1 MKRRDKVIQNSL
13 PRHVAIILDGNGR
26 WAKRRRKPRTYGHKF
41 GALNVKNIA
50 FEAHELGIEVLSVYA
65 FSTENWKRPKAEID
79 YLMSLPD
86 LFKEE
91 YKDEIKHDH
100 IRVVF
105 SGRRDRVGEENRK
118 YMEEVEEKTKDRDGL
133 ILNVC
138 LDYGSRYELTE
149 AAKSIAEK
157 VRKGDIEPEQI
168 DEETVDNHLYT
179 AGLPPVDL
187 MIRTSG
193 EQRLSNFLLWQNSYA
208 EFYFTKTHWPAFS
221 IRRFHK
227 ALRNYQLRDRKFGG
241 LKKKG

>member
-1 MKRRDKVIQNSL
+1 MRRRDKIMQKPL

-26 WAKRRRKPRTYGHKF
+26 WAKRRKKPRTYGHKR
-41 GALNVKNIA
+41 GALNVKTIA
-50 FEAHELGIEVLSVYA
+50 FEAHELGVEVLSVYA

-79 YLMSLPD
+79 YLMALPD

-91 YKDEIKHDH
+91 YKDEVKHDH

-105 SGRRDRVGEENRK
+105 SGRRDRIRKENRE
-118 YMEEVEEKTKDRDGL
+118 YMQEIEEKTKDRDGMV
-133 ILNVC
+133 LNVC
-138 LDYGSRYELTE
+138 FDYGSRYELTQ
-149 AAKSIAEK
+149 AAKRIAEK
-157 VRKGDIEPEQI
+157 VGEGELSASDI
-168 DEETVDNHLYT
+168 DEDTIDAHLYT
-179 AGLPPVDL
+179 AGLPPVDFL
-187 MIRTSG
+187 IRTSG

-227 ALRNYQLRDRKFGG
+227 ALRRYQNRDRKFGG